1 MVSLVAAMLIPTLLI
16 GKNIDCLQT
25 INVAGDIELVLI
37 SLMDYDIN
45 NINIDNIDID
55 NINIDNIVIDNI
67 DIDQYNIDN
76 IDIETISYCKDS
88 LIRVFGY
95 PWLMY
100 HATKE

>member
-1 MVSLVAAMLIPTLLI
+1 MLIPTLLI

-25 INVAGDIELVLI
+25 INVAGDIELVSI

-45 NINIDNIDID
+45 NI
-55 NINIDNIVIDNI
+55 
-67 DIDQYNIDN
+67 NIDN